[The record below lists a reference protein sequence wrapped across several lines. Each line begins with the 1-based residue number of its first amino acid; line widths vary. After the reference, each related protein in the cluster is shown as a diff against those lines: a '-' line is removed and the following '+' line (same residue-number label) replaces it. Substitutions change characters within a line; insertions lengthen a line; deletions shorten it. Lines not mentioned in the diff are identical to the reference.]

1 MAGGT
6 VRDGQFAKEVGGV
19 IVRLA
24 TVDDAE
30 AIAAIYAPY
39 VRETAACFEAVP
51 PDAAALVCRI
61 REVGVAHPWLVAE
74 QEGEIL
80 GYAYG
85 THHRPRR
92 AYQWCTEVSVY
103 VRGSEHR
110 AGIGRRL
117 YQPLLE
123 LLRLQGFINAYAII
137 TLPNPGSVA
146 FHEVLGFRHFTVFP
160 AIGYKL
166 GRWHDVGWYLKV
178 LAPHPSAPAD
188 PLPMAEL
195 LDLAEARQILV
206 RAGQAQADGAHQRI
220 SRPDP
225 VSGG

>member
-1 MAGGT
+1 MWMG
-6 VRDGQFAKEVGGV
+6 RV

-24 TVDDAE
+24 SDDDAE

-39 VRETAACFEAVP
+39 VRETAACFELEP
-51 PDAAALVCRI
+51 PDAAEMARRI
-61 REVGVAHPWLVAE
+61 GEVGVAYPWLVAE
-74 QEGEIL
+74 EQGEVL

-85 THHRPRR
+85 TRHRPRR

-103 VRGSEHR
+103 VRRSGHR

-123 LLRLQGFINAYAII
+123 LLRLQGFLNAYAVI

-146 FHEVLGFRHFTVFP
+146 FHEALGFRPLTVFP

-166 GRWHDVGWYLKV
+166 GGWHDVGWYLKA
-178 LAPHPSAPAD
+178 LAPHPPAPAE
-188 PLPMAEL
+188 PLSMGDLLGQAEARHI
-195 LDLAEARQILV
+195 LDLAG
-206 RAGQAQADGAHQRI
+206 RA
-220 SRPDP
+220 
-225 VSGG
+225 